1 MSTSG
6 PLRVLVVG
14 SGRVGLETVRL
25 LADRG
30 HDIVVIERRSE
41 RCAKLADE
49 YLATVIEGDAARPS
63 VLRQADLE
71 RTDVVAALTN
81 TAATNLSVC
90 LTAKQL
96 APDVRTVLRTTVE
109 DEPYEEFADAVV
121 FPEATGAR
129 TVTNLVESG
138 VRALEATIGELDI
151 FDIEVVE
158 GAPVEGRSLAEVGLP
173 RGSLVVSDADGD
185 AIAGA
190 EMVLEAGRTYVVAAE
205 PAVVDEIMNLFRG

>member
-1 MSTSG
+1 MSTNG
-6 PLRVLVVG
+6 PLRILVVG
-14 SGRVGLETVRL
+14 SGRVGLQTVRL

-30 HDIVVIERRSE
+30 HDLVVIERRPE

-63 VLRQADLE
+63 ILRQADLG

-90 LTAKQL
+90 LTAKRL
-96 APDVRTVLRTTVE
+96 EPSVRTVLRTTVE
-109 DEPYEEFADAVV
+109 DESYEEFADAVV

-138 VRALEATIGELDI
+138 VRALEATIGDVEI
-151 FDIEVVE
+151 FDIQVVE
-158 GAPVEGRSLAEVGLP
+158 GAPVAGRTLEEVALP
-173 RGSLVVSDADGD
+173 RGSLVVSDADGE

-190 EMVLEAGRTYVVAAE
+190 QMVLEAGRTYVVAAE
-205 PAVVDEIMNLFRG
+205 PSVVDEIMNLFRG